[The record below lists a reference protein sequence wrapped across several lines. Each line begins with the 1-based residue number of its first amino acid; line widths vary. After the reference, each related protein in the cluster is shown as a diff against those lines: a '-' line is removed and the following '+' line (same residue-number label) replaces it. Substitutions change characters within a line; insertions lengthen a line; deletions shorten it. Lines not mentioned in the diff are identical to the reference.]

1 MLGTPTETQVPPLDS
16 SRFALDF
23 VHSLLLSKSEEYASL
38 AELLRALADAFFAPG
53 AGLASFPDGV
63 PLSIHPLVSG
73 VPLGDSFPPWQEQP
87 DWIDNLCRARLALT
101 MPRRA
106 GGSCLATVLGTPQRG
121 CWLLWLE
128 DGVRSHWTD
137 GEASL
142 LALAGQ
148 ALTRHLTN
156 DDTLPAWAVALDRGS
171 RREHLDAAA
180 SVVRRLAHDFGNILT
195 GILGFS
201 ELGLAQQFGVNSPL
215 HDYLTEIHRGALHGA
230 EYINQLRTFA
240 RRRATSTRS
249 CSVVAVLNEEEKRLR
264 PLLGADIHFHLDCPS
279 ELPLVAIDSESLR
292 QALAIVFD
300 NAREAIAGA
309 GVIEVTV
316 RSIQLNALEVGEMFG
331 DVRAGDH
338 VEIRVAD
345 SGVGLAPEVRRHLL
359 REPFFS
365 TKTRKRGFG
374 LAMAYGILSAH
385 RGGLDLLPRP
395 EGGTMARLVLPAAV
409 AENKDKRET
418 VDVERTESCHA
429 PSGGSRSARP
439 AQQPVQPL
447 TTPRRERVL
456 VVDDDPMV
464 RQFVSATLERA
475 GFRVQAVGSAEEAL
489 TSYCNADADPF
500 RLVLSDVLMPE
511 VNGIDL
517 TQRLLARDAN
527 VRVLLMSGQASANL
541 MPPALAPGRVELLS
555 KPFRPDGLVR
565 AVRAAIDPADRG

>member
-16 SRFALDF
+16 SRSALDF
-23 VHSLLLSKSEEYASL
+23 VHRLFLSTGKEYSSP
-38 AELLRALADAFFAPG
+38 AELLRALADAFVAPG

-63 PLSIHPLVSG
+63 PLSIHPLAPG
-73 VPLGDSFPPWQEQP
+73 VPLGEGFPPWQEQP
-87 DWIDNLCRARLALT
+87 DWIDHLCRAHLALT

-121 CWLLWLE
+121 GWLLWLE
-128 DGVRSHWTD
+128 DGARSQWTD

-142 LALAGQ
+142 LAIAGQ
-148 ALTRHLTN
+148 ALTHHLT
-156 DDTLPAWAVALDRGS
+156 DDETLPGWAVALDRGS

-180 SVVRRLAHDFGNILT
+180 AVVRRLAHDFGNILT

-201 ELGLAQQFGVNSPL
+201 ELGLAQQFSVNSPL

-230 EYINQLRTFA
+230 EYVNQLRTFA
-240 RRRATSTRS
+240 RRRATSTRT
-249 CSVVAVLNEEEKRLR
+249 CPVVAVLNEEEKRLR

-279 ELPLVAIDSESLR
+279 DLPLAAIDSESLR

-300 NAREAIAGA
+300 NAREAIAGT

-316 RSIQLNALEVGEMFG
+316 RSIRLNALEVGEVFG

-338 VEIRVAD
+338 LEIRVAD
-345 SGVGLAPEVRRHLL
+345 SGVGLAPEVRRQLL

-395 EGGTMARLVLPAAV
+395 EGGTIARLVLPAAV
-409 AENKDKRET
+409 AENEDKR
-418 VDVERTESCHA
+418 DVGDGKEDEICHA
-429 PSGGSRSARP
+429 PCGGARSARP
-439 AQQPVQPL
+439 TLQPVQPQ

-527 VRVLLMSGQASANL
+527 VRVLLMSGQTSADL

-565 AVRAAIDPADRG
+565 AVRAAIAPTDRG